1 MHLSGRSQTRMFLRA
16 AELFVANL
24 HAFVEGRPLTN
35 EVDLAA
41 GY

>member
-1 MHLSGRSQTRMFLRA
+1 MFLRA
-16 AELFVANL
+16 AALFVENVR
-24 HAFVEGRPLTN
+24 AFVEGRPLRN